1 MKKSIISK
9 PNTSYNLY
17 GKQCIYTSTF
27 WTFPKCK
34 EYMRNW
40 HFYKL
45 NNLSRQYEGIY
56 LCKPHHIWLL
66 HYFLVMI
73 PPLFISHISDV
84 SPCNLEVP
92 DNFIADLSILELSR
106 SPERRPS
113 QFTRRIN
120 MNVIQSPRF
129 KLNSCSITDFMNISL
144 GNWGTSKIKIFSMR
158 QTPIYLEHWVRFWNI

>member
-17 GKQCIYTSTF
+17 GKQCIYTSTS

-45 NNLSRQYEGIY
+45 NNLSRQDEGIY

-66 HYFLVMI
+66 HCFLVMI
-73 PPLFISHISDV
+73 PPLLISHISDV

-92 DNFIADLSILELSR
+92 DYFIADLSILELSR

-120 MNVIQSPRF
+120 MNVFFSLLASNWIPVLSLTSWIFPWEIEELP
-129 KLNSCSITDFMNISL
+129 KLKFSL
-144 GNWGTSKIKIFSMR
+144 WGKHLYI
-158 QTPIYLEHWVRFWNI
+158 